1 MMRFL
6 IKWLVNTTALLAVV
20 HLVSGISID
29 RWQTTFVASLVLGLL
44 NTFIRPVLIL
54 LTLPVNV
61 LTLGL
66 FTLFI
71 NGFMFYLA
79 AHLVKGFSVMSFG
92 SAFLGAF
99 VFSIIAFLL
108 NLIIGPDDAR

>member
-1 MMRFL
+1 MKRFF
-6 IKWLVNTTALLAVV
+6 IGWLVNTTALLVVV
-20 HLVSGISID
+20 HMVSGINID

-61 LTLGL
+61 LTLGI

-79 AHLVKGFSVMSFG
+79 SSLVKGFEV
-92 SAFLGAF
+92 
-99 VFSIIAFLL
+99 IAGVGNDLA
-108 NLIIGPDDAR
+108 IHPGQVASGI

>member
-1 MMRFL
+1 MKRFL
-6 IKWLVNTTALLAVV
+6 ISWLINTTALLVVV

-29 RWQTTFVASLVLGLL
+29 RWQTTFIASLVLGLL
-44 NTFIRPVLIL
+44 NIFIRPVLIL
-54 LTLPVNV
+54 LTLPVNI

-79 AHLVKGFSVMSFG
+79 ASLVRGFEVMNFA

-99 VFSIIAFLL
+99 VFSIIAFIL
-108 NLIIGPDDAR
+108 NLIIGEER

>member
-1 MMRFL
+1 MMRFF
-6 IKWLVNTTALLAVV
+6 IGWLVNTTALLVVV
-20 HLVSGISID
+20 HVVSGISID

-44 NTFIRPVLIL
+44 NIFIRPVLIL

-61 LTLGL
+61 LTLGV

-79 AHLVKGFSVMSFG
+79 ASLVRGFEVMDFG

-108 NLIIGPDDAR
+108 NLLIGKET

>member
-1 MMRFL
+1 MKRFF
-6 IKWLVNTTALLAVV
+6 IGWLVNTTALLVV
-20 HLVSGISID
+20 IHVVSGISID
-29 RWQTTFVASLVLGLL
+29 RWQTTFIASLVLGLL
-44 NTFIRPVLIL
+44 NIFIRPVLII

-61 LTLGL
+61 LTLGI

-79 AHLVKGFSVMSFG
+79 ASLVRGFEVMNFG
-92 SAFLGAF
+92 SAFLGAL

-108 NLIIGPDDAR
+108 NLLIGEDT

>member
-1 MMRFL
+1 MKRFL
-6 IKWLVNTTALLAVV
+6 ISWLINTTALLVVV
-20 HLVSGISID
+20 HLVSGINID
-29 RWQTTFVASLVLGLL
+29 RWQTTFIASLVLGLL

-61 LTLGL
+61 LTLGI

-79 AHLVKGFSVMSFG
+79 ASLVKGFEVMNFG
-92 SAFLGAF
+92 SAFLGAL

-108 NLIIGPDDAR
+108 NLVIGPER

>member
-1 MMRFL
+1 MKRFL
-6 IKWLVNTTALLAVV
+6 VGWLVNTTALLVVV
-20 HLVSGISID
+20 HMVSGISID
-29 RWQTTFVASLVLGLL
+29 RWQTTFIASLVLGLL
-44 NTFIRPVLIL
+44 NIFIRPVLIL

-79 AHLVKGFSVMSFG
+79 ASLVRGFEVMNFG

-99 VFSIIAFLL
+99 VFSIMAFLL
-108 NLIIGPDDAR
+108 NLLIGDNR

>member
-1 MMRFL
+1 MKRFF
-6 IKWLVNTTALLAVV
+6 ISWLVNTTALLVVV
-20 HLVSGISID
+20 HVVSGISID

-61 LTLGL
+61 LTLGI

-71 NGFMFYLA
+71 NGFMFYMA
-79 AHLVKGFSVMSFG
+79 SSLVRGFEVMNFG

-108 NLIIGPDDAR
+108 NLVIGKEK

>member
-1 MMRFL
+1 MKRFF
-6 IKWLVNTTALLAVV
+6 IGWLVNTTALLVV
-20 HLVSGISID
+20 IHVVSGISID
-29 RWQTTFVASLVLGLL
+29 RWQTTFIASLVLGLL
-44 NTFIRPVLIL
+44 NIFIRPVLII

-61 LTLGL
+61 LTLGI

-79 AHLVKGFSVMSFG
+79 ASLVRGFEVMNFG

-108 NLIIGPDDAR
+108 NLLIREET